1 MAIDFLRY
9 VANPIPTQPSGIPE
23 AIERLQQRKLQHQ
36 QLAEQKRQFDVTV
49 AATQGRHE
57 DTMQARANE
66 ESGRKSRFELQLND
80 NKEARAEM
88 YSREDA
94 QKLRSAIEEAR
105 KLQSS
110 GNYRQMRAA
119 AAKAKDMGADVRIT
133 DNVDGTVDLYIAA
146 PAFDA
151 KPGKYDMSKPVPD
164 ADGAWNPDQQK
175 QQEPRPLTNDEI
187 VQQSISET
195 GVAPPPGLLP
205 FMQPVPQA
213 VDAIRGRNS
222 VQNQADSR
230 ALDALG
236 AQLGQAGVSGGAEGV
251 LRQAAAQNTAVP
263 GALPVVGSPGD
274 VVQPAASP
282 MPGDALRP
290 PAGGSA
296 GDVVAPPP
304 GDQQPIDPSDPRL
317 LKQSVLDQITSRRL
331 DPIIGG
337 MIGGVPSRYRQ
348 QAQSLLNPYLNA
360 GFDTPTT
367 LALLQKPFE
376 TTASLW
382 RSQDAIS
389 AAAQRMNQSQQ
400 RGDDAQDVRWY
411 NIGRSEGS
419 KIASSHKINDRI
431 ENPSSFKTAR
441 DLISA
446 RDPRNPNQPNG
457 QAQVNGVV
465 RLIALNQK
473 RISNEDF
480 VLQVGGFPSDI
491 QNFQDAVTHI
501 TRNGLSPHQERNL
514 LSLIDSI
521 QEEEELKAKN
531 AYKAYRK
538 AIENSQHQKE
548 AEALYSQMDSLIPEE
563 YRTIAEMEEAKK
575 QAKSKPGSST
585 NSGVSSSSSK
595 SVSSS
600 ASGPK
605 AEEIDVN
612 AGFNQ
617 FMKQE

>member
-1 MAIDFLRY
+1 MPIDFLRY
-9 VANPIPTQPSGIPE
+9 ISNPTPIQPLGIAE
-23 AIERLQQRKLQHQ
+23 SVERLQQRKLQHK
-36 QLAEQKRQFDVTV
+36 QLAEQQRQFDVT
-49 AATQGRHE
+49 AQATQGRHE
-57 DTMQARANE
+57 DTMQARASE
-66 ESGRKSRFELQLND
+66 ESGRNSRFELTLND
-80 NKEARAEM
+80 NKQARAEL

-94 QKLRSAIEEAR
+94 QKLRDTIKAAR
-105 KLQSS
+105 QAMAS
-110 GNYRQMRAA
+110 GDYRQAMALA
-119 AAKAKDMGADVRIT
+119 GDAKDLGADVNIATEGGKFDMR
-133 DNVDGTVDLYIAA
+133 IAA

-151 KPGKYDMSKPVPD
+151 KPGRYDMNQEIPDSKEQST
-164 ADGAWNPDQQK
+164 NNK
-175 QQEPRPLTNDEI
+175 NKESRPLTNDEI

-213 VDAIRGRNS
+213 ADVIRGRNS
-222 VQNQADSR
+222 VQNQVDSR
-230 ALDALG
+230 ALDTLG
-236 AQLGQAGVSGGAEGV
+236 AQLGQAGAAGGAEGV

-274 VVQPAASP
+274 VVAPAASP

-296 GDVVAPPP
+296 GDVVAPPS
-304 GDQQPIDPSDPRL
+304 GSQQLIDPSDPRL
-317 LKQSVLDQITSRRL
+317 MRQSVLEEITARRL
-331 DPIIGG
+331 NPVISGLVGG
-337 MIGGVPSRYRQ
+337 IPSRYQDEAR
-348 QAQSLLNPYLNA
+348 SLLEPYTKA
-360 GFDTPTT
+360 GYDMPTVLKLMQPSFGT
-367 LALLQKPFE
+367 A
-376 TTASLW
+376 ASLW

-389 AAAQRMNQSQQ
+389 AAAQRMNQTQQ

-419 KIASSHKINDRI
+419 KIASSHKINERI

-446 RDPRNPNQPNG
+446 RDPNNPNQPNG

-465 RLIALNQK
+465 RLIALNQS

-480 VLQVGGFPSDI
+480 VLQVGGFSSDI

-531 AYKAYRK
+531 AYRSYRK
-538 AIENSQHQKE
+538 AIGNSQHQKE

-563 YRTIAEMEEAKK
+563 YRTIAEMEEARK
-575 QAKSKPGSST
+575 QAKSKPSST
-585 NSGVSSSSSK
+585 GDSGSRSSSSK

-600 ASGPK
+600 ATGPK
-605 AEEIDVN
+605 AEEVDVN